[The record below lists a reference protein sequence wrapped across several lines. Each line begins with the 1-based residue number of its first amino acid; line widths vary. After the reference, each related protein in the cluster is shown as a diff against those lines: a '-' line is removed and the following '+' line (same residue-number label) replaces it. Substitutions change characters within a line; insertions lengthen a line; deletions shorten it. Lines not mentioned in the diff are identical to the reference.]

1 MRLKEKLELIRMIK
15 RMIMEIIL
23 MVVVVGGLIGLNM
36 LRQKMIKDFFENMKK
51 KEKKV

>member
-36 LRQKMIKDFFENMKK
+36 LR
-51 KEKKV
+51 